1 MRCCEHARSCLTLLP
16 NGHNFPPMQIQSPC
30 TKRFF
35 GLISAL
41 LALSTAT
48 LPAHPLHMNAAGLSS
63 GLLHPLL
70 GLDHILAM
78 VAVGLWAGQLSGRA
92 LWLVPGSF
100 LAMVVVGAALG
111 FAGVPM
117 PFVEQGI
124 VASIVVLGLFIA
136 VAARFPVWCG
146 AALVGLF
153 ALFHGHA
160 HASELMPGMSTLA
173 YTTGFVSAT
182 AGLHLVGISLS
193 VFAQRRGA
201 TIAVRWAGAS
211 LLIAGLFSHAV

>member
-1 MRCCEHARSCLTLLP
+1 
-16 NGHNFPPMQIQSPC
+16 MQIQSAR

-35 GLISAL
+35 GLIST

-48 LPAHPLHMNAAGLSS
+48 LPAHPLHINAGGLSS
-63 GLLHPLL
+63 GLLHPLF

-78 VAVGLWAGQLSGRA
+78 IAVGLWAGQMSGRA

-100 LAMVVVGAALG
+100 LAMVVVGATLG
-111 FAGVPM
+111 FASVPM

-136 VAARFPVWCG
+136 VAARLPVWIA

-160 HASELMPGMSTLA
+160 HASELLPVASALA
-173 YTTGFVSAT
+173 YTTGFVLAT
-182 AGLHLVGISLS
+182 AGLHLVGIGLS
-193 VFAQRRGA
+193 VFAQRRDA
-201 TIAVRWAGAS
+201 TIAVRWTGAS
-211 LLIAGLFSHAV
+211 LLVAGLLSHAA